1 VISTPN
7 LTDFWVSAERL
18 LVITG
23 YGFNNVYSAEMY
35 ANIATDSK
43 STRHSGL
50 TIGGDICIHLCGVDI
65 VSPLWLAE

>member
-1 VISTPN
+1 MISTPN

-43 STRHSGL
+43 SKATSAKTL
-50 TIGGDICIHLCGVDI
+50 VASNKITYV
-65 VSPLWLAE
+65 